1 MAGYLAEQL
10 QRGLDDLFVPRFTSR
25 RIASPKPGGTNIAWN
40 LWKTHPTFQQQPLP
54 VNLTSVPEELLD
66 IGHAGRAL
74 PKIPSKI
81 AKFRLQIVE
90 NRLEFQSQSY
100 LAFDLGRDEL
110 EELEGRIEL
119 ELLTNMTILIQF
131 YLIRFNSIF

>member
-54 VNLTSVPEELLD
+54 VNLTSVPEELFD
-66 IGHAGRAL
+66 IGHAGRTL
-74 PKIPSKI
+74 PFDLGRRRGAAACRSR
-81 AKFRLQIVE
+81 AV
-90 NRLEFQSQSY
+90 
-100 LAFDLGRDEL
+100 AFDLG
-110 EELEGRIEL
+110 
-119 ELLTNMTILIQF
+119 
-131 YLIRFNSIF
+131 